1 MQAILSIPK
10 PYNPALSMQH
20 LPTFW
25 FGDVKPEIPG
35 YTWGVVPVNVK
46 HMRYIDS
53 HGLSVSNA

>member
-10 PYNPALSMQH
+10 PYNPALNMQH

-25 FGDVKPEIPG
+25 FGDVSFENVPINLKYLGTPG
-35 YTWGVVPVNVK
+35 ALF
-46 HMRYIDS
+46 MDC